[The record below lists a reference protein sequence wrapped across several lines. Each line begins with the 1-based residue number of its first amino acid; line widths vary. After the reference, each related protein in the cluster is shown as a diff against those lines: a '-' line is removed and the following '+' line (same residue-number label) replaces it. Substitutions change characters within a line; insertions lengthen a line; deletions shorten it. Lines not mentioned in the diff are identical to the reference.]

1 MSVKISNS
9 GDKLIIFLSGE
20 IDHHSAAEMRYF
32 IDGEL
37 ERSTP
42 SVVVF
47 DFSEVDFM
55 DSSGIGLVMGRLRVI
70 SGWGGKAVI
79 ENPRPNIRKML
90 KLAGLEKL
98 IGQEQKQ

>member
-1 MSVKISNS
+1 MSVRLQNS
-9 GDKLIIFLSGE
+9 DNRLIIFLSGE
-20 IDHHSAAEMRYF
+20 IDHHSAAEMRFF

-42 SVVVF
+42 QMIVF

-70 SGWGGKAVI
+70 SGWGGKAAI
-79 ENPRPNIRKML
+79 CNTKPAIRKML
-90 KLAGLEKL
+90 RLAGLEKL
-98 IGQEQKQ
+98 IK

>member
-1 MSVKISNS
+1 MSVKICSS
-9 GDKLIIFLSGE
+9 GERLTVYLSGE
-20 IDHHSAAEMRYF
+20 IDHHSAAEMRFF

-42 SVVVF
+42 STLIF

-55 DSSGIGLVMGRLRVI
+55 DSSGIGLVMGRLRTL

-79 ENPRPNIRKML
+79 ENPKPNIAKML

-98 IGQEQKQ
+98 IK

>member
-1 MSVKISNS
+1 MSVKLQNS
-9 GDKLIIFLSGE
+9 GDRLIVFLNGE
-20 IDHHSAAEMRYF
+20 IDHHSAAEMRFF

-37 ERSTP
+37 ERCTP
-42 SVVVF
+42 SMIVF
-47 DFSEVDFM
+47 DFSGVEFM

-90 KLAGLEKL
+90 KLAGLENL
-98 IGQEQKQ
+98 IT

>member
-1 MSVKISNS
+1 MSVKMHNS
-9 GDKLIIFLSGE
+9 GDRLIIFLSGE
-20 IDHHSAAEMRYF
+20 IDHHSAAEMRFF

-42 SVVVF
+42 PVVVF
-47 DFSEVDFM
+47 DFSGVEFM

-70 SGWGGKAVI
+70 SGWGAKAVI
-79 ENPRPNIRKML
+79 ENPRPAIRKML

-98 IGQEQKQ
+98 IG

>member
-1 MSVKISNS
+1 MSVRLQNS
-9 GDKLIIFLSGE
+9 GDRLIIYLSGE
-20 IDHHSAAEMRYF
+20 IDHHSAAEMRFF

-42 SVVVF
+42 SLIIF
-47 DFSEVDFM
+47 DFSGVEFM

-70 SGWGGKAVI
+70 SGWGGKAAI
-79 ENPRPNIRKML
+79 ENPRPSIRKML

-98 IGQEQKQ
+98 IG

>member
-1 MSVKISNS
+1 MSVRLQNS
-9 GDKLIIFLSGE
+9 DNRLIIFLSGE
-20 IDHHSAAEMRYF
+20 IDHHSAAEMRFF

-42 SVVVF
+42 PMIVF

-70 SGWGGKAVI
+70 SGWGGKAAI
-79 ENPRPNIRKML
+79 RNTKPAIRKML

-98 IGQEQKQ
+98 MI

>member
-1 MSVKISNS
+1 MSVRLQNS
-9 GDKLIIFLSGE
+9 GDRLTIFLSGE
-20 IDHHSAAEMRYF
+20 IDHHSAAEMRFF

-42 SVVVF
+42 SLIIF

-70 SGWGGKAVI
+70 SGWGGKAAI
-79 ENPRPNIRKML
+79 ENPRPVIRKML

-98 IGQEQKQ
+98 IK

>member
-1 MSVKISNS
+1 MSVRLQNSNNR
-9 GDKLIIFLSGE
+9 LIIFLSGE
-20 IDHHSAAEMRYF
+20 IDHHSAAEMRFF

-42 SVVVF
+42 PMIVF

-70 SGWGGKAVI
+70 SGWGGKAAI
-79 ENPRPNIRKML
+79 RNAKPAIRKML

-98 IGQEQKQ
+98 MN

>member
-1 MSVKISNS
+1 MSVRISS
-9 GDKLIIFLSGE
+9 SDDRLIIFLSGE
-20 IDHHSAAEMRYF
+20 IDHHSAAEMRFF

-42 SVVVF
+42 AVIVF
-47 DFSEVDFM
+47 DFAEVEFM

-70 SGWGGKAVI
+70 SGWGAKAVI
-79 ENPRPNIRKML
+79 ENPKPAIRKML

-98 IGQEQKQ
+98 IK

>member
-1 MSVKISNS
+1 MSVRISSS

-20 IDHHSAAEMRYF
+20 IDHHSAAEMRFF

-42 SVVVF
+42 ALTVF
-47 DFSEVDFM
+47 DFSGVEFM

-70 SGWGGKAVI
+70 SGWGGKAAI
-79 ENPRPNIRKML
+79 ENPKPAIRKML

-98 IGQEQKQ
+98 IK

>member
-1 MSVKISNS
+1 MSVRLQNS
-9 GDKLIIFLSGE
+9 GDRLIIYLSGE
-20 IDHHSAAEMRYF
+20 IDHHSAAEMRFF

-42 SVVVF
+42 SLIIF
-47 DFSEVDFM
+47 DFSGVEFM

-70 SGWGGKAVI
+70 SGWCGKAAI
-79 ENPRPNIRKML
+79 ENPRPSIRKML

-98 IGQEQKQ
+98 IK